1 LLFFLNSIKIEKNDH
16 DDDDDNDDDGDN
28 STFAMAFCYGEHKL
42 SYWCCW
48 WYSTQTVMPQLRK
61 FRRQAL
67 TIL

>member
-48 WYSTQTVMPQLRK
+48 WYSTQTV
-61 FRRQAL
+61 
-67 TIL
+67 